1 MKTARDLILKLYKE
15 DHTTKGET
23 DLLLDAIKVSNPVC
37 APYFDWTVR
46 PYGDWTY
53 KPYEQ
58 PSWTITNNTDNT
70 STNNVE

>member
-15 DHTTKGET
+15 DHITKGET
-23 DLLLDAIKVSNPVC
+23 DLLLDAIEVSKPVQL
-37 APYFDWTVR
+37 PYVDWTYR
-46 PYGDWTY
+46 PYEWTY